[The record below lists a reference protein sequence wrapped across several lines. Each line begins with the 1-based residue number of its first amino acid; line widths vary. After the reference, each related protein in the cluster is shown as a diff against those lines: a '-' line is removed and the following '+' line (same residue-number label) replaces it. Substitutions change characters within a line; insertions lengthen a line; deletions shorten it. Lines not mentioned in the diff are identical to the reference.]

1 MGRVE
6 GKVALV
12 TGGAM
17 GMGRTHSEL
26 LAAEGAQVF
35 VCDIDEDMGNE
46 VVSAITARGGKAG
59 FIRLD
64 VTSEAE
70 WSAAVEAVR
79 GQAGRLDV
87 LVNNA
92 GILVLKPLHETSTEE
107 WDRVFA
113 VNVRGVFF
121 GIRACVPLM
130 KETGG
135 GSIINIS
142 SIYGLVGAAGA
153 GAYIASKGAVRLM
166 TKSCAVDLADA
177 GIRVNSVHPGVIDT
191 PMTKDL
197 LHADEATRK
206 AILGPT
212 LLGRPSRPEEVSQ
225 AVLFLASDE
234 SSFMHGS
241 EVVVDGGY
249 TAN

>member
-107 WDRVFA
+107 WDRVFG